1 MNRPR
6 LKKGLIEVYTGDSKG
21 KTTSALGLA
30 LRAIGH
36 GFYACMIQFLKGGAY
51 TGELFAVQRLY
62 PNFTI
67 LQYGITCPY
76 SALIRQGEMD
86 CQGCD
91 KCFAKKGH
99 ATEENIKM
107 ARLAFKAA
115 EEAICSGAY
124 DIVILDEINHAF
136 YYDLLPVADTLDLLS
151 KKPGHVEVVLTGRHA
166 PPEIIA
172 AADLVTEMTIV
183 KHPFQNGIKSRRGIE
198 Y

>member
-1 MNRPR
+1 MTRPR
-6 LKKGLIEVYTGDSKG
+6 LSRGLIQVYTGNSKG

-36 GFYACMIQFLKGGAY
+36 GLFVCMIQFLKGGAY
-51 TGELFAVQRLY
+51 TGELFAAQRLY
-62 PNFTI
+62 PHLI
-67 LQYGITCPY
+67 IRQYGITCPY

-86 CQGCD
+86 CQGCG
-91 KCFAKKGH
+91 KCFTEKGKN
-99 ATEENIKM
+99 TEENRNL

-115 EEAICSGAY
+115 EEAIYSGDY

-136 YYDLLPVADTLDLLS
+136 YFELLPVADVLALLD
-151 KKPGHVEVVLTGRHA
+151 KKPEHVEVILTGRNA

-172 AADLVTEMTIV
+172 VADLVTDMNMV
-183 KHPFQNGIKSRRGIE
+183 KHPFQKGIKSRRGIE